1 MSSKLST
8 KERNDRRWETHKHH
22 IRNVYMEK
30 DHTLKQT
37 MKIVQETHRFK
48 ARSVPTHLYHDFLF
62 GINSQT
68 SERKWKDKLKEWK
81 FEKNISAT
89 DMKVLVAKC
98 GKRKRDEGKDTT
110 FFHLGMEIPSEKLE
124 NFKKRK
130 STKTMEVVSPIAGM
144 WYIALNRVRTF
155 LTARQEPLQ
164 TLPIALQALK
174 PHFLPWISKPI
185 QHWTK
190 KLLISSAS
198 IIQLSLRLSG
208 PENLALRAH
217 FVSPSKSVKGRVQH
231 SFRPLPINLENA
243 VCLLIIFRRIQSCGI
258 ALDEHFTL

>member
-1 MSSKLST
+1 
-8 KERNDRRWETHKHH
+8 
-22 IRNVYMEK
+22 MEK

-37 MKIVQETHRFK
+37 MKIIQDTHLFK

-110 FFHLGMEIPSEKLE
+110 FFHMGMEIPSEKLE

-130 STKTMEVVSPIAGM
+130 PTQKMEVASPTAGM
-144 WYIALNRVRTF
+144 WYKALNHVQTLLTVRQK
-155 LTARQEPLQ
+155 RLQ
-164 TLPIALQALK
+164 TLRIALQALK
-174 PHFLPWISKPI
+174 PHFFLWISTPI
-185 QHWTK
+185 QLWTK
-190 KLLISSAS
+190 SSLISNAS
-198 IIQLSLRLSG
+198 SIQLSPRLGG
-208 PENLALRAH
+208 PENLALLTH
-217 FVSPSKSVKGRVQH
+217 FVSPSRPVKGGVQH
-231 SFRPLPINLENA
+231 SFHHPLVNLENG
-243 VCLLIIFRRIQSCGI
+243 VCLLTMFHRIPSCGI
-258 ALDEHFTL
+258 APDEDFTL